1 MKINLLDLFNK
12 LSCVA
17 NIDLMEFTRLRSNI
31 ISSFMESHTSN
42 PNTLHPLQVEI
53 DLIRL
58 TETSPQRIIQ
68 KISALSDQRITTI
81 RALTDELIELA
92 KKENATQKIT
102 K

>member
-17 NIDLMEFTRLRSNI
+17 NIDLREFTRLRSNI
-31 ISSFMESHTSN
+31 ISSFIESHTTN
-42 PNTLHPLQVEI
+42 PNMLYSLQDEI

-58 TETSPQRIIQ
+58 TENSPQRIIQ
-68 KISALSDQRITTI
+68 TISVLSNQRITTI

-92 KKENATQKIT
+92 NKENATQKIT